1 MNNLHIFTDLAVG
14 AVLFF
19 SILFAYYRGL
29 SRELFALVAWF
40 GAALIAI
47 HYFKGAS
54 DFARSYITVD
64 IIADLVAG
72 SCLFLGALI
81 LISLV
86 THFIAY
92 QIQNSSFGP
101 IDQSLGIFYGALR
114 GGVIVCLA
122 YFALL
127 TAVPGKKYPDWLIKA
142 RSFPYIEKTTYGL
155 MELALPHVR
164 NTEMGVVIQE
174 SLNVRDGKSTR
185 LSQPAEVTPEITPV
199 EPVEE
204 AAPIKDTKET
214 AEPAKAKE
222 SQKAKDHKKEEPQE
236 KKKVTHDKDADKP
249 KHVEHKKAEPAKSS
263 QGYASEAREELD
275 KLMEET
281 KQ

>member
-47 HYFKGAS
+47 HFFKGAS
-54 DFARSYITVD
+54 DFARSYISVD

-101 IDQSLGIFYGALR
+101 IDRSLGIFYGALR

-127 TAVPGKKYPDWLIKA
+127 TAVPGKKYPDWLLKA

-155 MELALPHVR
+155 MELALPHVK
-164 NTEMGVVIQE
+164 NTEMGAVIQE
-174 SLNVRDGKSTR
+174 SLNLRDGKSTR
-185 LSQPAEVTPEITPV
+185 ASQTIEQIPVVTPI
-199 EPVEE
+199 EPAKE
-204 AAPIKDTKET
+204 AAP
-214 AEPAKAKE
+214 AKE
-222 SQKAKDHKKEEPQE
+222 SKEVTEPVKTEEAKKGKDHPKNEPHE
-236 KKKVTHDKDADKP
+236 KKKETNDKGAEKP
-249 KHVEHKKAEPAKSS
+249 KHVDHKKAEPVKSS